1 MLWRGN
7 LTTDNRTA
15 RGREFNEPPQA
26 AAWNYFRAL
35 MDELR
40 AIDPLGAGW
49 LAGVVL
55 LACGALAW
63 VNLTAPKQWEVLLH
77 SFASVRLGKQ
87 RVRAELDLSDR
98 NLALLLLTAI
108 LLIGVFAYEVSYFQ
122 GWGAAGLPAFGQVLL
137 VTAIV
142 VVAQMV
148 LLRVIGSMAGADG
161 GLEEYLR
168 TVVVLNVG
176 LGLALL
182 PLAVAMAW
190 PAWVAWRTP
199 VCIAGLMLAVA
210 VLLFRWVRAVAIGL
224 GHGTPVRY
232 VFIYLCAAE
241 AMPFALALHYAGFL

>member
-1 MLWRGN
+1 MELLSR
-7 LTTDNRTA
+7 
-15 RGREFNEPPQA
+15 P
-26 AAWNYFRAL
+26 
-35 MDELR
+35 MDQLR

-49 LAGVVL
+49 LAVVVL

-63 VNLTAPKQWEVLLH
+63 VNLTAPRQWGVLLH

-108 LLIGVFAYEVSYFQ
+108 LLIGVFAYEVAYFR
-122 GWGAAGLPAFGQVLL
+122 GWGASGLAAFGKALGL
-137 VTAIV
+137 TAIV
-142 VVAQMV
+142 VMAQMI
-148 LLRVIGSMAGADG
+148 LLRTVRALADADG

-168 TVVVLNVG
+168 TVVVLNVV

-182 PLAVAMAW
+182 PLAIAMAW

-199 VCIAGLMLAVA
+199 VCIAGLVLAAA

-224 GHGTPVRY
+224 GHGTPIRY

-241 AMPFALALHYAGFL
+241 AMPFALALHYAGFLRSAS